1 MGVTLFPEQVN
12 ACADVDRLFNAGHRN
27 VLCVLPTGVGKT
39 IIKAEYAR
47 RNFNNNR
54 VTIIFAHRDVLL
66 GQISD
71 ACCLMGVSHSF
82 ICSQKTVTMIT
93 NANREKHGDSFHNE
107 HSNIVVVSVDTFLAR
122 IKRGL
127 IPETFL
133 NSVYQWMIDE
143 SHHLTKG
150 SKWGQCVE
158 ALPNAIGLGVT
169 ATPIRGDKKGL
180 GAHADGYFNEMSVTA
195 SMFDSIKSGRL
206 TPYKILA
213 PDTVD
218 TSGVKKD
225 KNGDFNT
232 KQLYFKTKEAGITGS
247 AVEHYKKYLDGQP
260 VITFG
265 VNIEHCKEIT
275 KEFNDAGIRSITV
288 SSKSPE
294 AERRQAVADLR
305 NGRIQNLVNCDLFG
319 EGFDAPAVM
328 GVIMLRRT
336 ESYSLYKQ
344 QFGRM
349 LRSADGKTHGV
360 LLDHV
365 GNTKYFMEK
374 FGLSAPHDDPEWT
387 LDRGDTRRKSGD
399 AEAEEIAETMRCSE
413 CSAFGLVKP
422 EDYVNDGTEV
432 GLLFIGGVCPEC
444 GHHETEEEKEQRK
457 HEIKVKQGDLVPLEF
472 DVIEALIEQ
481 RNQALVPVPELGKR
495 LHNMP
500 NKQAVLHRHARRQ
513 GALNILMHW
522 TQKWCEKHAEA
533 TGQSVRLIQDDF
545 EIKFGINILK
555 AQTQTESKMSEL
567 AAKVQYEVNNY
578 ATT

>member
-1 MGVTLFPEQVN
+1 MAITLFPQQIR
-12 ACADVDRLFNAGHRN
+12 ACEDIDNLYSQGNKN

-47 RNFNNNR
+47 RNYYNR
-54 VTIIFAHRDVLL
+54 NVTVIFAHRDVLL

-71 ACCLMGVSHSF
+71 ACCMLQVSHSF

-93 NANREKHGDSFHNE
+93 NANRAKHSDSFHNE
-107 HSNIVVVSVDTFLAR
+107 HSPVVIVSVDTFLAR

-127 IPETFL
+127 IPDSFL
-133 NSVYQWMIDE
+133 NSVYMWMIDE

-158 ALPNAIGLGVT
+158 ALPNAFGLGVT
-169 ATPIRGDKKGL
+169 ATPIRGDRKGL
-180 GAHADGYFNEMSVTA
+180 GDHADGYYHAMSVTTT
-195 SMFDSIKSGRL
+195 MYDSIKSGRL

-213 PDTVD
+213 PTMID
-218 TSGVKKD
+218 TSGIKKD
-225 KNGDFNT
+225 KNGEYNT
-232 KQLYFKTKEAGITGS
+232 KQLHFKTKEAGITGS

-294 AERRQAVADLR
+294 AERRKAVDDLR
-305 NGRIQNLVNCDLFG
+305 NGHIDNLVNCDLFG

-349 LRSADGKTHGV
+349 LRSADGKTHGI

-365 GNTKYFMEK
+365 GNTRYFMEK
-374 FGLSAPHDDPEWT
+374 FYLSAPHDDPEWT
-387 LDRGDTRRKSGD
+387 LDRGEKRSKPNDD
-399 AEAEEIAETMRCSE
+399 DMVEIAETIRCSE

-422 EDYVNDGTEV
+422 DGYVDDGTEI

-444 GHHETEEEKEQRK
+444 GHCETDAEQENRK
-457 HEIKVKQGDLVPLEF
+457 HEIKVKQGE
-472 DVIEALIEQ
+472 LIELSFDEIDLMIKE
-481 RNQALVPVPELGKR
+481 RDRALMPVSQFAKTLGNASFK
-495 LHNMP
+495 H
-500 NKQAVLHRHARRQ
+500 AALHRHATRQ
-513 GALNILMHW
+513 SSLNILQHW
-522 TQKWCEKHAEA
+522 IQKWCELHAEK
-533 TGQSVRLIQDDF
+533 TKQSVKLVQDDF
-545 EIKFGINILK
+545 NIKFKVNILK
-555 AQTQTESKMSEL
+555 AQTMSEPKMTEL
-567 AAKVQYEVNNY
+567 TSKIQYEVNNY
-578 ATT
+578 VG